1 MTAQAVLPLLR
12 GGRWYRSMDTVPV
25 SGAGSLCLAP
35 EIIVRDDAA
44 RLRAGLAGPGVP
56 DRDRRLDLLREAVDL
71 FRFGRVPIEGLGVQD
86 PGDFAASMGAVAGLP
101 PALVRRWSDLLGAR
115 WAEPADER
123 GDPLA
128 ELAPEKRDNRPVVL
142 APDEHDCRPAELAP
156 EERDGLTLV
165 SLPANTFTCLKAVL
179 EAALSGAAVWVRPSR
194 REPLSSARLIG
205 ALLSVGWPAETL
217 GYYPTAPRTLHA
229 LIQSSD
235 HQIVY
240 GGDDLA
246 AELAGRAAGPPSL
259 EFRGPG
265 RACVIVDEPPD
276 PEWLAE
282 RIAQDAGRFCT
293 STCVVACLR
302 GTEPLGRRVAEVL
315 DGISLDPPDPRRPQA
330 AWPEADAART
340 AAFVMDRLA
349 PGGRLLTR
357 RPLLSDGFLAPALVE
372 VDDPGHPLVGV
383 ELPFPFAVIVATDRA
398 GARGLAARSR
408 FVHPAHY
415 AISPEGVSS

>member
-1 MTAQAVLPLLR
+1 
-12 GGRWYRSMDTVPV
+12 MDTVPV
-25 SGAGSLCLAP
+25 PGAAPLCLAP
-35 EIIVRDDAA
+35 EIIIRDDAA
-44 RLRAGLAGPGVP
+44 RLKRGAGKGPGGRPLPKGSAMP

-71 FRFGRVPIEGLGVQD
+71 FRFGRVPVEGLGVQD

-115 WAEPADER
+115 
-123 GDPLA
+123 LS
-128 ELAPEKRDNRPVVL
+128 
-142 APDEHDCRPAELAP
+142 ELAP
-156 EERDGLTLV
+156 EERGGLTLV
-165 SLPANTFTCLKAVL
+165 SLPANTFTCLEAVL

-246 AELAGRAAGPPSL
+246 AELSRRAAGPPSL
-259 EFRGPG
+259 ELRGPG

-276 PEWLAE
+276 PEWLAG

-315 DGISLDPPDPRRPQA
+315 DGVSLDPPDPRWPQA
-330 AWPEADAART
+330 SWPEPDAERM
-340 AAFVMDRLA
+340 AAFVMDRLT
-349 PGGRLLTR
+349 PGGRLLTE

-372 VDDPGHPLVGV
+372 VDDPGHPLAGV

-398 GARGLAARSR
+398 GALGLAARSR
-408 FVHPAHY
+408 FVHPPRF

>member
-1 MTAQAVLPLLR
+1 MIGQVVLPLLR

-25 SGAGSLCLAP
+25 PGAGSLCLAP

-44 RLRAGLAGPGVP
+44 RLRARTAQDGPGRAAGP

-71 FRFGRVPIEGLGVQD
+71 FRFGQVPVEGLGVQD
-86 PGDFAASMGAVAGLP
+86 PGDFAASMGAAAGLP
-101 PALVRRWSDLLGAR
+101 PALVQRWSDLLA
-115 WAEPADER
+115 AQLEEPA
-123 GDPLA
+123 PH
-128 ELAPEKRDNRPVVL
+128 
-142 APDEHDCRPAELAP
+142 EHDGPSAGLAP
-156 EERDGLTLV
+156 EERGGLTLV
-165 SLPANTFTCLKAVL
+165 SLPANTFTCLEAVL

-246 AELAGRAAGPPSL
+246 AELSRRAAGPPAL

-293 STCVVACLR
+293 SACVVACLR

-330 AWPEADAART
+330 AWPEPDAARL
-340 AAFVMDRLA
+340 AAFVMERLE

-357 RPLLSDGFLAPALVE
+357 RPLLSAGFLAPTLVE

-408 FVHPAHY
+408 FVHPPRF

>member
-25 SGAGSLCLAP
+25 PGAGSLCLAP

-56 DRDRRLDLLREAVDL
+56 DRNRRLDLLREAVDL
-71 FRFGRVPIEGLGVQD
+71 FRFGRVPVEGLGVQD
-86 PGDFAASMGAVAGLP
+86 SGDFAASMGAVAGLP

-123 GDPLA
+123 GS
-128 ELAPEKRDNRPVVL
+128 
-142 APDEHDCRPAELAP
+142 RPAELVP

-165 SLPANTFTCLKAVL
+165 SLPANTFTCLEAVL

-398 GARGLAARSR
+398 GALGLAARSR

>member
-1 MTAQAVLPLLR
+1 
-12 GGRWYRSMDTVPV
+12 
-25 SGAGSLCLAP
+25 
-35 EIIVRDDAA
+35 
-44 RLRAGLAGPGVP
+44 
-56 DRDRRLDLLREAVDL
+56 
-71 FRFGRVPIEGLGVQD
+71 
-86 PGDFAASMGAVAGLP
+86 MGAVAGLP

-115 WAEPADER
+115 
-123 GDPLA
+123 LS
-128 ELAPEKRDNRPVVL
+128 ELAPEERGGPQG
-142 APDEHDCRPAELAP
+142 ELAP
-156 EERDGLTLV
+156 EERDGRPDELAPEERGGLTLV
-165 SLPANTFTCLKAVL
+165 SLPANTFTCLEAVL

-246 AELAGRAAGPPSL
+246 AELSRRAAGPPSL

-293 STCVVACLR
+293 SACVVACLR

-330 AWPEADAART
+330 AWPEPDAARL

-349 PGGRLLTR
+349 PGGRVLTR
-357 RPLLSDGFLAPALVE
+357 RPLLSDGFLAPTLVE
-372 VDDPGHPLVGV
+372 VDDLDHPLVGV

-398 GARGLAARSR
+398 GALDLAARSR
-408 FVHPAHY
+408 FVHPPRF

>member
-1 MTAQAVLPLLR
+1 M
-12 GGRWYRSMDTVPV
+12 
-25 SGAGSLCLAP
+25 
-35 EIIVRDDAA
+35 
-44 RLRAGLAGPGVP
+44 P

-71 FRFGRVPIEGLGVQD
+71 FRFGRVPVEGLGVQD

-115 WAEPADER
+115 
-123 GDPLA
+123 LS
-128 ELAPEKRDNRPVVL
+128 
-142 APDEHDCRPAELAP
+142 ELAP
-156 EERDGLTLV
+156 EERGGLTLV
-165 SLPANTFTCLKAVL
+165 SLPANTFTCLEAVL

-246 AELAGRAAGPPSL
+246 AELSRRAAGPPSL
-259 EFRGPG
+259 ELRGPG

-315 DGISLDPPDPRRPQA
+315 DGVSLDPPDPRWPQA
-330 AWPEADAART
+330 SWPEPDAERL
-340 AAFVMDRLA
+340 AAFVMDRLT
-349 PGGRLLTR
+349 PGGRLLTE

-372 VDDPGHPLVGV
+372 VDDPGHPLAGV

-398 GARGLAARSR
+398 GALGLAARSR
-408 FVHPAHY
+408 FVHPPRF

>member
-1 MTAQAVLPLLR
+1 
-12 GGRWYRSMDTVPV
+12 MDTVPV
-25 SGAGSLCLAP
+25 PGAAPLCLAP
-35 EIIVRDDAA
+35 EIIIRDDAA
-44 RLRAGLAGPGVP
+44 RLKRGEGKGPGGRPLPKGSAMP

-71 FRFGRVPIEGLGVQD
+71 FRFGRVPVEGLGVQD

-115 WAEPADER
+115 
-123 GDPLA
+123 LS
-128 ELAPEKRDNRPVVL
+128 
-142 APDEHDCRPAELAP
+142 ELAP
-156 EERDGLTLV
+156 EERGGLTLV
-165 SLPANTFTCLKAVL
+165 SLPANTFTCLEAVL

-246 AELAGRAAGPPSL
+246 AELSRRAAGPPSL
-259 EFRGPG
+259 ELRGPG

-315 DGISLDPPDPRRPQA
+315 DGVSLDPPDPRWPQA
-330 AWPEADAART
+330 SWPEPDAERL
-340 AAFVMDRLA
+340 AAFVMDRLT
-349 PGGRLLTR
+349 PGGRLLTE

-372 VDDPGHPLVGV
+372 VDDPGHPLAGV

-398 GARGLAARSR
+398 GALGLAARSR
-408 FVHPAHY
+408 FVHPPRF